1 MSNSVV
7 LIAYEIN
14 AQTAKTVLQ
23 KRAGFSAKFKKFK
36 VSNIVDHVATCWEQL
51 EQLFVQEDARIE
63 DRVLYTAKLRDPL
76 RIGKVR
82 NDILNNSFLMSV
94 LVDDTQ
100 FGRQARAG
108 ARYYQFKTN
117 SDFEKKQ
124 FSLMLEEAK
133 GRFEHQEVGIFGWV
147 SISDERVD
155 GALKTV
161 ASKFSN
167 LNDGE
172 LHFIELTQAGDI
184 FPNFSNVSSQKFEG
198 KLAGNYSLTL
208 KRDEYESGIQRINEI
223 TSTVTRKSAI
233 PVVSTTSENSQVQAP
248 QEATETMSENTSNKK
263 NTYSDDFKKEVA
275 EAAQSPGATLASVG
289 EQFGVS
295 PTLVRNWKIKFS
307 EEVETPTQSEE
318 KQPKI
323 ESKSI
328 QSWLQKSVVEGTIDS
343 DGDLYVSLETSS
355 EETTQ
360 EPTKLFITG
369 TQKLAS
375 GSKNETS
382 GMSDQITTNETNWLR
397 SDFLKGVGRENAQ
410 FSYNLNCDVYGCAER
425 VVVPTKLKKGKV
437 SECPITAGQIGI
449 SELNFVFED
458 GDFRAEGTITGP
470 NGFIYAAEVLTEE
483 PEEGHVPAVNKTA
496 DDENSAEMY
505 EFLWDVKKGD
515 TVFVVLCAFER
526 LDGKLSC
533 GFTGEAKVEEPISYD
548 DGDDTNDFDEDK
560 YSDYTEVVIDD
571 EENEQYYY
579 WVLTDD
585 EDEAVEAALKKHD
598 EMGRPNAVN
607 DEDAGVFPM
616 AYQPVTEF
624 GSESSVRILVD
635 ATDVAGIEDI
645 ETQEGDIGLFEFQI
659 KRGLVDEENLD
670 DEEIADLVNELKEL
684 CENEEFE
691 MAATLLLPK
700 LSFEFGTD
708 QLDDDPGEFFADL
721 DYIEIECTEDNTS
734 VKVGSDGDL
743 VVTISVQFE
752 IPLQAGISTQN
763 LADYLPDSGAWAAA
777 SVSPGWGYSGSDG
790 DNVWFVGIKGND
802 EAPQNQLESKNGK
815 LKINAGWERRD
826 ANYICRWIIVW
837 QEMKNGCLAGAIGG
851 YSGGGVFQMEQFYAE
866 YSDDRLTSLMID
878 IEDKVTQDE
887 IDFWNDRPVEA
898 APFCDEAQDEIMAWH
913 DENKWEDWEQLMLL
927 ETKRTN
933 LVEDGDLLLL
943 STDKS
948 PFVRDILELAGITA
962 APK

>member
-233 PVVSTTSENSQVQAP
+233 PVVSTTSETSQVQAP

-585 EDEAVEAALKKHD
+585 EDEAVEAALKKHN
-598 EMGRPNAVN
+598 EMGRPSAVN
-607 DEDAGVFPM
+607 DEDAGIFPM

-624 GSESSVRILVD
+624 GSESAIKIDVD
-635 ATDVAGIEDI
+635 GTDVSGIDDVNKAFKYDQIHHVSVIQVSSDADWPEAEPISAKNLTLLVNSKTEKTAYYIGDQMTDGPYEADHFFEAIPDYVTAVSEELKGRLPIPNEHLSSTKELFIGMLQDDLDDFNFETDLNAELENFEDTDLSQRMGEI
-645 ETQEGDIGLFEFQI
+645 GFRSLSLHHCSFTINDGQLIYGGDTITNEGELFE
-659 KRGLVDEENLD
+659 
-670 DEEIADLVNELKEL
+670 ELEQ
-684 CENEEFE
+684 
-691 MAATLLLPK
+691 
-700 LSFEFGTD
+700 G
-708 QLDDDPGEFFADL
+708 
-721 DYIEIECTEDNTS
+721 
-734 VKVGSDGDL
+734 
-743 VVTISVQFE
+743 
-752 IPLQAGISTQN
+752 
-763 LADYLPDSGAWAAA
+763 
-777 SVSPGWGYSGSDG
+777 
-790 DNVWFVGIKGND
+790 KG
-802 EAPQNQLESKNGK
+802 KYCF
-815 LKINAGWERRD
+815 INAAKPTE
-826 ANYICRWIIVW
+826 
-837 QEMKNGCLAGAIGG
+837 
-851 YSGGGVFQMEQFYAE
+851 
-866 YSDDRLTSLMID
+866 
-878 IEDKVTQDE
+878 
-887 IDFWNDRPVEA
+887 
-898 APFCDEAQDEIMAWH
+898 
-913 DENKWEDWEQLMLL
+913 
-927 ETKRTN
+927 
-933 LVEDGDLLLL
+933 
-943 STDKS
+943 
-948 PFVRDILELAGITA
+948 
-962 APK
+962 